1 MIVYYNIHLF
11 SKYYFEIYILFVP
24 LHFKIYEIM
33 DALINVYRNRL
44 ERTDSNFVRYL
55 MKDVYWTDRLYAIIG
70 SRGTGKTTLMLQ
82 YIKQKLDIDKAF
94 YMSLDDLYF
103 STNRLVEVVG
113 KLWQEGV
120 TDFFIDEV
128 HKYPFNTWAQELK
141 NIYDSY
147 PELRVAFSGSSIL
160 NIYKGN
166 ADLSRRAVDYELFGL
181 SFREFLVFEG
191 IVNVSAVS
199 LEDLLTRHKEIAAKI
214 TRGIKIIPLFRRYLQ
229 SGYFPYYKEGIHNY
243 NRRLLNTVNAI
254 LETDLPA
261 VEKIEYVSVQKLK
274 RLLSII
280 AGMAPF
286 VPNMARL
293 GNLVDIQRSNLP
305 KSLGLLEKS
314 RLVGLLRESGKNLNN
329 LSKPSKIYLDNPNL
343 AYALGYDNPNTGN
356 LRETFFYNQLRV
368 VSKVTSAEKGDF
380 TVDDQYIFEV
390 GGSKKT
396 FSQIADIPNSYLAV
410 DETEI
415 GWGNRI
421 PLWMFGLL
429 Y

>member
-1 MIVYYNIHLF
+1 
-11 SKYYFEIYILFVP
+11 
-24 LHFKIYEIM
+24 
-33 DALINVYRNRL
+33 
-44 ERTDSNFVRYL
+44 
-55 MKDVYWTDRLYAIIG
+55 MKDVYWTDRLYAIVG

-82 YIKQKLDIDKAF
+82 HIKQNLDPAKAF

-103 STNRLVEVVG
+103 STNRLVDVVHR
-113 KLWQEGV
+113 LWLEGV
-120 TDFFIDEV
+120 THFFIDEV
-128 HKYPFNTWAQELK
+128 HKYPYNTWAQELK
-141 NIYDSY
+141 NIYDAY
-147 PELRVAFSGSSIL
+147 PELHVAFSGSSIL

-181 SFREFLVFEG
+181 SFREFLAFEG
-191 IVNVSAVS
+191 VVNVPVVA
-199 LEDLLTRHKEIAAKI
+199 LEDLLARHQEVAAEV

-229 SGYFPYYKEGIHNY
+229 NGYFPYYKEGIHSY
-243 NRRLLNTVNAI
+243 NRRLLNTVSAI
-254 LETDLPA
+254 LEMDLPA

-274 RLLSII
+274 RLLSVI

-286 VPNMARL
+286 TPNMAQL

-314 RLVGLLRESGKNLNN
+314 RLVGLLRESGKSLNSV
-329 LSKPSKIYLDNPNL
+329 SKPSKIYLDNPNL
-343 AYALGYDNPNTGN
+343 AHALGYDNPNVGS

-368 VSKVTSAEKGDF
+368 VGKVTSAAKGDF
-380 TVDDQYIFEV
+380 TVNDKYVFEV
-390 GGSKKT
+390 GGSNKS

-410 DETEI
+410 DETET

-421 PLWMFGLL
+421 PLWTFGLL

>member
-1 MIVYYNIHLF
+1 
-11 SKYYFEIYILFVP
+11 
-24 LHFKIYEIM
+24 
-33 DALINVYRNRL
+33 
-44 ERTDSNFVRYL
+44 
-55 MKDVYWTDRLYAIIG
+55 MKDVYWTDRLYAIVG

-82 YIKQKLDIDKAF
+82 YIKQNLNPDKAF

-103 STNRLVEVVG
+103 STNRLVDVVG

-128 HKYPFNTWAQELK
+128 HKYPYNTWAQELK

-166 ADLSRRAVDYELFGL
+166 ADLSRRAIDYELVGL
-181 SFREFLVFEG
+181 SFREFLSVEG
-191 IVNVSAVS
+191 IVNIPAVS
-199 LEDLLTRHKEIAAKI
+199 LEDLLERHREIAGDV
-214 TRGIKIIPLFRRYLQ
+214 TRGIKIIPLFRKYLQ
-229 SGYFPYYKEGIHNY
+229 AGYFPYYKEGIHHY
-243 NRRLLNTVNAI
+243 SRRLLNTVNVI

-261 VEKIEYVSVQKLK
+261 VEKIEYISVQKLK

-286 VPNMARL
+286 IPNMAKL
-293 GNLVDIQRSNLP
+293 ANLVDIQRSNLP
-305 KSLGLLEKS
+305 RSLGFLEKS
-314 RLVGLLRESGKNLNN
+314 RLVGLLRESGKSLNV
-329 LSKPSKIYLDNPNL
+329 LSKPAKIYLDNPNL

-368 VSKVTSAEKGDF
+368 VGTVTSAAKGDF
-380 TVDDQYIFEV
+380 TVNDQYIFEV
-390 GGSKKT
+390 GGSGKD
-396 FSQIADIPNSYLAV
+396 FSQIADLPHSYLAV

-421 PLWMFGLL
+421 PLWLFGLL

>member
-1 MIVYYNIHLF
+1 
-11 SKYYFEIYILFVP
+11 
-24 LHFKIYEIM
+24 
-33 DALINVYRNRL
+33 
-44 ERTDSNFVRYL
+44 
-55 MKDVYWTDRLYAIIG
+55 
-70 SRGTGKTTLMLQ
+70 MLQ
-82 YIKQKLDIDKAF
+82 YIKQNLDPDKAF
-94 YMSLDDLYF
+94 YMSLDDLFF
-103 STNRLVEVVG
+103 STNRLVDVVR

-128 HKYPFNTWAQELK
+128 HKYPYNTWAQELK

-166 ADLSRRAVDYELFGL
+166 ADLSRRAIDYEMFGL
-181 SFREFLVFEG
+181 SFREFLAFEG
-191 IVNVSAVS
+191 IVDMPAVS
-199 LEDLLTRHKEIAAKI
+199 LEDLLARHREIAGDV
-214 TRGIKIIPLFRRYLQ
+214 TRGIKIIPLFRQYLQ
-229 SGYFPYYKEGIHNY
+229 NGYFPYYKEGLHHY
-243 NRRLLNTVNAI
+243 SRRLLNTVNVI

-286 VPNMARL
+286 VPNMAKIA
-293 GNLVDIQRSNLP
+293 NLVDIQRSNLP

-314 RLVGLLRESGKNLNN
+314 RLVGLLRENGKSINA

-368 VSKVTSAEKGDF
+368 VGKVTSAVKGDF
-380 TVDDQYIFEV
+380 MVNDQYIFEV
-390 GGSKKT
+390 GGSYKN

-410 DETEI
+410 DEIEI

-421 PLWMFGLL
+421 PLWLFGLL

>member
-1 MIVYYNIHLF
+1 M
-11 SKYYFEIYILFVP
+11 E
-24 LHFKIYEIM
+24 
-33 DALINVYRNRL
+33 ALVNVYKNRL
-44 ERTDSNFVRYL
+44 EKTDNNFVRYL

-82 YIKQKLDIDKAF
+82 YIKQKLDINKAF

-103 STNRLVEVVG
+103 SKNRLVDVVK

-128 HKYPFNTWAQELK
+128 HKYPYNTWAQELK

-181 SFREFLVFEG
+181 SFREFLEFEG
-191 IVNVSAVS
+191 IVKVSAVS
-199 LEDLLTRHKEIAAKI
+199 LEDLLKKHTEIAAEI

-229 SGYFPYYKEGIHNY
+229 NGYFPYYKEGIHNY

-261 VEKIEYVSVQKLK
+261 VENIEYISVQKLK

-286 VPNMARL
+286 VPNMVKL
-293 GNLVDIQRSNLP
+293 GNLVDIQRTNLP
-305 KSLGLLEKS
+305 RSLGLLEKS
-314 RLVGLLRESGKNLNN
+314 RLVGLLRENGKNLNM

-343 AYALGYDNPNTGN
+343 AYSLGYDNPNTGN

-368 VSKVTSAEKGDF
+368 VAKVTSAAKGDF
-380 TVDDQYIFEV
+380 TVNDQYIFEV
-390 GGSKKT
+390 GGSWKD
-396 FSQIADIPNSYLAV
+396 FSQIADIPHSYLAV
-410 DETEI
+410 DETEV
-415 GWGNRI
+415 GFGNRI

>member
-1 MIVYYNIHLF
+1 M
-11 SKYYFEIYILFVP
+11 E
-24 LHFKIYEIM
+24 
-33 DALINVYRNRL
+33 ALINSYKNRL
-44 ERTDSNFVRYL
+44 ERTNNNFVRYL
-55 MKDVYWTDRLYAIIG
+55 MKDVYWTDRLYAIVG

-82 YIKQKLDIDKAF
+82 YIKQNLDPDKAF

-103 STNRLVEVVG
+103 STNRLVDVVG

-128 HKYPFNTWAQELK
+128 HKYPYNTWAQELK

-166 ADLSRRAVDYELFGL
+166 ADLSRRAIDYELFGL
-181 SFREFLVFEG
+181 SFREFLAFEG
-191 IVNVSAVS
+191 IVDIPAVS
-199 LEDLLTRHKEIAAKI
+199 LEDLLARHSEIAGDI
-214 TRGIKIIPLFRRYLQ
+214 TRGIKIIPLFRKYLQ
-229 SGYFPYYKEGIHNY
+229 NGYFPYYKEGLHHY
-243 NRRLLNTVNAI
+243 NRRLLNTVSVI

-261 VEKIEYVSVQKLK
+261 VEKIEFLSVQKLK

-286 VPNMARL
+286 VPNMSKL
-293 GNLVDIQRSNLP
+293 GNLVDIQRTNLP
-305 KSLGLLEKS
+305 KSLALLEKS
-314 RLVGLLRESGKNLNN
+314 RLVGLLRENGKTLNV
-329 LSKPSKIYLDNPNL
+329 LSKPAKIYLDNPNL
-343 AYALGYDNPNTGN
+343 AYALGYDNPNIGN
-356 LRETFFYNQLRV
+356 LRETFFYNQLRIV
-368 VSKVTSAEKGDF
+368 GKVTSAEKGDF
-380 TVDDQYIFEV
+380 TVNDQYIFEV
-390 GGSKKT
+390 GGSSKN
-396 FSQIADIPNSYLAV
+396 FSQIADIPHSYLAV

-415 GWGNRI
+415 GWKNRI